1 MAWGGHDRLIFLK
14 PRPAPTIGASP
25 LVKDPL
31 LKKLIL
37 LLAVF
42 GLVVAACG
50 GSNARAAAVNGTEIT
65 VGEVEAL
72 INTEDSTITKDQF
85 AQFLGFLI
93 QWEIIA
99 QAAEDEFGITVSEDE
114 ISAEADDI
122 FAQAAAPGETRE
134 DFVATRGVTE
144 EFLRRVA
151 EQGVI
156 SDALRASFL
165 PDVPEPTQEQV
176 EAELQTAALNF
187 ANVCAAHILVETE
200 EEAQA
205 VFDRLAGGEEFA
217 ALAEELSLDTGS
229 GANGG
234 DLGCAAPSRYVEE
247 FAQALMVAPVGEVY
261 DTPVQSQFGYHVIL
275 VTERTDPNPDDMPS
289 LDEIVTFLKDQAV
302 GDLVNA
308 WFLEKVA
315 QAEVSVD
322 ESYGTWEAVPQPR
335 VIPPGA

>member
-1 MAWGGHDRLIFLK
+1 MIFPK
-14 PRPAPTIGASP
+14 SRPTPTIVASP

-31 LKKLIL
+31 LKKLTL

-50 GSNARAAAVNGTEIT
+50 GSNALAATVNGAEIT
-65 VGEVEAL
+65 VGEVESL
-72 INTEDSTITKDQF
+72 INSEEATIAKDQF

-99 QAAEDEFGITVSEDE
+99 QAAEEEFGIAVSEDE
-114 ISAEADDI
+114 ISAEADNI
-122 FAQAAAPGETRE
+122 FAQAAAPGESRE

-156 SDALRASFL
+156 NNALRAVFL
-165 PDVPEPTQEQV
+165 TDAPEPTEEQV
-176 EAELQTAALNF
+176 EAEFQTAALNF
-187 ANVCAAHILVETE
+187 TNVCASHILAETE
-200 EEAQA
+200 EEAQT
-205 VFDRLAGGEEFA
+205 VLDRLADGEDFA
-217 ALAEELSLDTGS
+217 ALAQELSLDTAS
-229 GANGG
+229 GASGG
-234 DLGCAAPSRYVEE
+234 DLGCDTPSRYVEE

-261 DTPVQSQFGYHVIL
+261 DTPVQSQFGYHIIFVS
-275 VTERTDPNPDDMPS
+275 ERTDPNPDDMPS
-289 LDEIVTFLKDQAV
+289 VEEVVTFLKDQAV
-302 GDLVNA
+302 GGQINA
-308 WFLEKVA
+308 WFLDRVA

-335 VIPPGA
+335 VIPPEA